1 VQNRIYAEIGHI
13 YTVLTR
19 LLLKTAMAKGDI
31 EETISRLQAALK
43 KLRPVF
49 ATHIPAEFSAD
60 IAARRA
66 EYVSAGLPENLAAEV
81 ASLSTL
87 VLVPEIMQIAERTE
101 DTLSRAAES
110 YFTVSQTFR
119 VGRLLSSGSRIITG
133 DHYESLALA
142 RSLDQIAGARRDIVI
157 AALSNHRKDKQ
168 PILAWHAEDR
178 IRINRIAEEL
188 SGLSEGGDPNL
199 ARITVAAGLLT
210 DLAHDR
216 LR

>member
-1 VQNRIYAEIGHI
+1 
-13 YTVLTR
+13 
-19 LLLKTAMAKGDI
+19 
-31 EETISRLQAALK
+31 
-43 KLRPVF
+43 
-49 ATHIPAEFSAD
+49 
-60 IAARRA
+60 
-66 EYVSAGLPENLAAEV
+66 
-81 ASLSTL
+81 
-87 VLVPEIMQIAERTE
+87 MQIAERTE

-199 ARITVAAGLLT
+199 ARITVAAGLLS

-216 LR
+216 PR